1 MPKGCIGSVNEALHQ
16 CRDSGFVSESIVM
29 NELSIR
35 DRTLKIING
44 YDFLVKKKYG
54 QNFLV
59 REEIFEKIVA
69 AAEVTKDDVVLE
81 IGPGIGALTG
91 YLARNARSVI
101 AVEIDKN
108 LIPILEETLADHDN
122 IELINKDILKVDLN
136 ALVKEKGIDRPL
148 KVVANLPYYITTP
161 IIMELLRSGVEFA
174 GMTFMVQKEVA
185 ERMQAGPRTKSYGA
199 LTLAVQYYGDVS
211 IAAEVPPGAFI
222 PEPEVDSAVVHISMP
237 KAAPVKVRNRELMFR
252 IIRASFNQRRK
263 TLYNGI
269 KNFPELQYS
278 KEIITANIEKLGHGP
293 MVRGE
298 ELTLKEFAILSDYFD
313 MERPL

>member
-1 MPKGCIGSVNEALHQ
+1 
-16 CRDSGFVSESIVM
+16 M

-54 QNFLV
+54 QNFLIK
-59 REEIFEKIVA
+59 EEIFEKIVS
-69 AAEVTKDDVVLE
+69 AAEVTGEDAVLE

-91 YLARNARSVI
+91 YLARRAGSVI
-101 AVEIDKN
+101 AVEIDGN

-122 IELINKDILKVDLN
+122 IELINKDILKVNLDE
-136 ALVKEKGIDRPL
+136 LVRERGIDRPL

-161 IIMELLRSGVEFA
+161 IIMELLKSSVKFA

-185 ERMQAGPRTKSYGA
+185 ERMMAKPRTKAYGA

-211 IAAEVPPGAFI
+211 VAAEVSPGAFI
-222 PEPEVDSAVVHISMP
+222 PEPEVDSAVVHIAMP
-237 KAAPVKVRNRELMFR
+237 KAKPIDVRNKELMFKL
-252 IIRASFNQRRK
+252 IRASFNQRRK

-269 KNFPELQYS
+269 KNFPELHYS
-278 KEIITANIEKLGHGP
+278 KETITSNIERLGHGS

-298 ELTLKEFAILSDYFD
+298 ELSLEEFAELSDYFD
-313 MERPL
+313 MESTL

>member
-1 MPKGCIGSVNEALHQ
+1 
-16 CRDSGFVSESIVM
+16 M

-54 QNFLV
+54 QNFLI
-59 REEIFEKIVA
+59 REEVFEKIVS
-69 AAEVTKDDVVLE
+69 AAEVSSDDVVLE

-91 YLARNARSVI
+91 YLARNAKSVI

-122 IELINKDILKVDLN
+122 IEIINKDILKVDLN
-136 ALVKEKGIDRPL
+136 ELVRERGIDSPL

-161 IIMELLRSGVEFA
+161 IIMELLKASVKFA

-185 ERMQAGPRTKSYGA
+185 ERMQAAPRTKAYGA

-211 IAAEVPPGAFI
+211 IAAEVPPSAFI

-237 KAAPVKVRNRELMFR
+237 RVRPVEVRNEALLFKL
-252 IIRASFNQRRK
+252 IRASFNQRRK

-269 KNFPELQYS
+269 KNFPELKFS
-278 KEIITANIEKLGHGP
+278 KDTITGNIERLGHGP

-298 ELTLKEFAILSDYFD
+298 ELTLEEFALLSDYFD
-313 MERPL
+313 MESAL

>member
-1 MPKGCIGSVNEALHQ
+1 MK
-16 CRDSGFVSESIVM
+16 
-29 NELSIR
+29 ELSIR

-59 REEIFEKIVA
+59 KEEIFEKIVS
-69 AAEVTKDDVVLE
+69 AAEVTGEDVVLE

-91 YLARNARSVI
+91 YLARRAKSVI
-101 AVEIDKN
+101 AVEIDAN

-122 IELINKDILKVDLN
+122 VEVINKDILKVDMDE
-136 ALVKEKGIDRPL
+136 LVRERDIDRPL

-161 IIMELLRSGVEFA
+161 IIMELLSSPVEFG

-185 ERMQAGPRTKSYGA
+185 ARMQAKPRTKAYGA
-199 LTLAVQYYGDVS
+199 LTLAVQFYGDVS
-211 IAAEVPPGAFI
+211 IAAEVPPGSFI
-222 PEPEVDSAVVHISMP
+222 PEPEVDSAVVHIAMP
-237 KAAPVKVRNRELMFR
+237 KTSPVTVRNKDLLFKL
-252 IIRASFNQRRK
+252 IRASFNQRRK

-269 KNFPELQYS
+269 KNFPELHYS
-278 KEIITANIEKLGHGP
+278 KETITSNIERLGHGP

-298 ELTLKEFAILSDYFD
+298 ELTLEEFAELSDFFD
-313 MERPL
+313 MDSAL

>member
-1 MPKGCIGSVNEALHQ
+1 
-16 CRDSGFVSESIVM
+16 M

-54 QNFLV
+54 QNFLI
-59 REEIFEKIVA
+59 REEVFEKIVS
-69 AAEVTKDDVVLE
+69 AAEISSDDVVLE

-91 YLARNARSVI
+91 YLARNAKSVI

-122 IELINKDILKVDLN
+122 IEIINKDILKVDLN
-136 ALVKEKGIDRPL
+136 ELVRERGIDSPL

-161 IIMELLRSGVEFA
+161 IIMELLKASVKFA

-185 ERMQAGPRTKSYGA
+185 ERMQAAPRTKAYGA

-211 IAAEVPPGAFI
+211 IAAEVPPSAFI

-237 KAAPVKVRNRELMFR
+237 RVRPVEVRNEALLFKL
-252 IIRASFNQRRK
+252 IRASFNQRRK

-269 KNFPELQYS
+269 KNFPELKFS
-278 KEIITANIEKLGHGP
+278 KDTITGNIERLGHGP

-298 ELTLKEFAILSDYFD
+298 ELTLEEFALLSDYFD
-313 MERPL
+313 MESAL

>member
-1 MPKGCIGSVNEALHQ
+1 
-16 CRDSGFVSESIVM
+16 M

-35 DRTLKIING
+35 VRTLKIING

-59 REEIFEKIVA
+59 KEEVFEKIVSA
-69 AAEVTKDDVVLE
+69 AGITGEDVVLE

-91 YLARNARSVI
+91 YLARNAKSVI

-122 IELINKDILKVDLN
+122 IEIINRDILKVDIDE
-136 ALVKEKGIDRPL
+136 LVRERGIDRPL

-161 IIMELLRSGVEFA
+161 IIMELLKASVKFT

-185 ERMQAGPRTKSYGA
+185 DRMQAGPRTKAYGA

-211 IAAEVPPGAFI
+211 VAAEVPPGAFI
-222 PEPEVDSAVVHISMP
+222 PEPEVESAVVHISMP
-237 KAAPVKVRNRELMFR
+237 RANPIEVRNEELLFKL
-252 IIRASFNQRRK
+252 IRASFNQRRK

-269 KNFPELQYS
+269 KNYPELNYS
-278 KEIITANIEKLGHGP
+278 KEVITGNIEKLGHGP

-298 ELTLKEFAILSDYFD
+298 ELTLEEFAFLADYFD
-313 MERPL
+313 MESAL